1 MTYLGCSFL
10 AVTSSNLVTS
20 AFDSDFGVVIANPA
34 GGDDAQI
41 DITKGGTVI
50 TSTTVATG
58 DSQAI
63 ELDMV
68 LALKDAQDSVVVPD
82 GAYEIVSDIPVAAY
96 QYNPLHYSIAASF
109 SYTNDASLLLPEH
122 VLTGNYMVSTWP
134 TWGRGSWTEIP
145 SLGNIGEWTDWYPG
159 FVTVAA
165 TQDGTSVT
173 FQSST
178 YTHNGNPG
186 ALSPGGSTTLTLNR
200 GDVVQI
206 FSQRPNTSA
215 NWNFCGDQGWTD
227 SLTGCPPSFPLTTCD
242 AHCSVDGGDLTGSEV
257 TATAPVAVFAGHMCT
272 FMPFD
277 AQACDHLEEMMF
289 PIETWGTT
297 VVMSAPRHPSGSGVA
312 ETYYRILA
320 LNSGT
325 QVTFE
330 PAVAPPTTLNEGEF
344 VQVETDQDFVVTA
357 TSDVYVT
364 QTMLGD
370 DALGGSG
377 GDPAMGSGIPW
388 NQVRTS
394 YDFLTPASYTDN
406 YVNVVAP
413 QGTPIELDG
422 TPVTGFAA
430 IGSTGYEVARVNLDA
445 GAHQIQSTNGLAFG
459 ITSYGYASYTSYL
472 YPGGMNFSRTAP

>member
-1 MTYLGCSFL
+1 MHKSTD
-10 AVTSSNLVTS
+10 TS
-20 AFDSDFGVVIANPA
+20 
-34 GGDDAQI
+34 
-41 DITKGGTVI
+41 
-50 TSTTVATG
+50 
-58 DSQAI
+58 
-63 ELDMV
+63 
-68 LALKDAQDSVVVPD
+68 
-82 GAYEIVSDIPVAAY
+82 
-96 QYNPLHYSIAASF
+96 LHY
-109 SYTNDASLLLPEH
+109 
-122 VLTGNYMVSTWP
+122 TGT
-134 TWGRGSWTEIP
+134 
-145 SLGNIGEWTDWYPG
+145 
-159 FVTVAA
+159 
-165 TQDGTSVT
+165 
-173 FQSST
+173 
-178 YTHNGNPG
+178 
-186 ALSPGGSTTLTLNR
+186 
-200 GDVVQI
+200 
-206 FSQRPNTSA
+206 
-215 NWNFCGDQGWTD
+215 
-227 SLTGCPPSFPLTTCD
+227 
-242 AHCSVDGGDLTGSEV
+242 
-257 TATAPVAVFAGHMCT
+257 HMCT

-277 AQACDHLEEMMF
+277 NFACDHLEEMMF

-297 VVMSAPRHPSGSGVA
+297 AVMSAPRHPSGSGVA

-330 PAVAPPTTLNEGEF
+330 PAVAPPTTLNAGEF

-422 TPVTGFAA
+422 SPVTGFTA